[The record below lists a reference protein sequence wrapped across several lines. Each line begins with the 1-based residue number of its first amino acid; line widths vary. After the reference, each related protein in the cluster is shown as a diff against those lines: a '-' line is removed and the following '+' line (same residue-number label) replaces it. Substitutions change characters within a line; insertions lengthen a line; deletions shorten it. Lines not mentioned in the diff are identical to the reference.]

1 MEDFSDLL
9 DGKTHFFGDLMREG
23 LPSEILREFVRDL
36 CDLLDRLDHV
46 SWYVNSSRLLAD
58 RPSHGLAYPPYSIGT
73 EPVAHPTVELLRRFH
88 EPHIPLLHEVGKGK
102 AAVHVLFCHGYDQSE
117 VRFGEHVPC
126 FDILLLCPLDPLNKL
141 LQLGCGDARLHLC
154 DESAEVGPGLV
165 ALFTVPCLI
174 LGLLRVF
181 KRRDPLIA
189 LASVPLVG
197 DHP

>member
-141 LQLGCGDARLHLC
+141 LQLGCGDARLHLSGRRPSLTGK
-154 DESAEVGPGLV
+154 EYSKAPAPRKEGNGRYPP
-165 ALFTVPCLI
+165 ALFSPPQYAGRFLS
-174 LGLLRVF
+174 LLLR
-181 KRRDPLIA
+181 
-189 LASVPLVG
+189 
-197 DHP
+197 